1 MSFLA
6 ARLVAWR
13 LESRRCS
20 FTALLACHLP
30 APGTTRA
37 AEGRLD
43 LNKSSAASQSVRRMH
58 ESMTTARPTLG
69 NVHHGGSLLW
79 TVPNLEER
87 AIADGTSGLPW
98 QTRTGDQSARER
110 DGLRALRRLSAMR
123 CVRFLKRAGNLRC
136 GATLDL
142 VPVHH
147 VDGVAVLEECER
159 R

>member
-58 ESMTTARPTLG
+58 ESTDRSQTDIGT
-69 NVHHGGSLLW
+69 VHHGACLPGKA
-79 TVPNLEER
+79 PNPEER

-98 QTRTGDQSARER
+98 QARTGD
-110 DGLRALRRLSAMR
+110 
-123 CVRFLKRAGNLRC
+123 
-136 GATLDL
+136 
-142 VPVHH
+142 
-147 VDGVAVLEECER
+147 
-159 R
+159 